1 MDSDSERRLRELRL
15 NLAEVCLEGKV
26 ERIAALTRNPS
37 GDAILTMIN
46 SGVRHLAMTK
56 ADQAVAERCHR
67 ILSVEH
73 DIARKVAAYLALSLF
88 TFPHTMDRAFDIV
101 DVPTPLIATVVKT
114 LLSVP
119 VFFTKEGARKRALA
133 HVEAT
138 VQEIHKAAMVIDEDD
153 FRKEIL
159 AGFMDGYVVS
169 AVYGEDVS
177 LRNLALKR
185 AELIRMYLDIHGL
198 ARDVRPPPRA
208 ANDMV
213 VRLGV
218 LCPGALSETAALR
231 GHLLGL
237 DTSVFQVIAFV
248 PDEAATSVS
257 ANFQDLA
264 DDFVVLPT
272 NDLPQ
277 AAEIIAAEN
286 LDVLIAGANLT
297 NTCRFPWTLLMAQR
311 LARLQVVMHSCCLTT
326 GFPTVDL
333 FLNGIL
339 NEPDDMAEDYTEEV
353 ALFPGSS
360 NHYVFPGPAPQPD
373 TITREQIGVPDA
385 ALLLLSGA
393 NYFKIGPDLIN
404 AWARILEAVPHAHL
418 LMYPFNPNWTTH
430 YPFREGFLRFVQER
444 FAARGVDVD
453 RLHVLE
459 AQPSRA
465 PILGVM
471 RLADLYLDSFPYSGA
486 VSLMDPI
493 SMACPPVV
501 REGHTA
507 RCRQSAALLREIGL
521 DVLVAK
527 STDDYVT
534 LATRLLQDP
543 TLRREMSEAVRD
555 TARTYEFGTNGA
567 AGGLGADVGDILL
580 AALRKK
586 LKTSAI

>member
-15 NLAEVCLEGKV
+15 NLAEVCLEGRID
-26 ERIAALTRNPS
+26 RIAALTRNPS

-46 SGVRHLAMTK
+46 SGVRHLYMSK

-88 TFPHTMDRAFDIV
+88 AFPHGIERAFDIV
-101 DVPTPLIATVVKT
+101 DVPTPLLATVVKT

-119 VFFTKEGARKRALA
+119 VFFTKEGARRRALA

-138 VQEIHKAAMVIDEDD
+138 VQEIHKAVTVIDEED
-153 FRKEIL
+153 FRKEVL

-169 AVYGEDVS
+169 AVYSEDVS
-177 LRNLALKR
+177 LRALAQKR
-185 AELIRMYLDIHGL
+185 AELIRMYLEINDL
-198 ARDVRPPPRA
+198 ARDIVPAPRGGNDTIVR
-208 ANDMV
+208 V
-213 VRLGV
+213 GL

-257 ANFQDLA
+257 AGFEDLA
-264 DDFVVLPT
+264 DDFIALPV
-272 NDLPQ
+272 NDIPQ
-277 AAEIIAAEN
+277 AAEIIAGEN
-286 LDVLIAGANLT
+286 LDILIAGANLT
-297 NTCRFPWTLLMAQR
+297 NACRFPWTLLMAQR
-311 LARLQVVMHSCCLTT
+311 LARLQVAMHSSCLTT

-333 FLNGIL
+333 FVNGIL
-339 NEPDDMAEDYTEEV
+339 NEPDDARDDYTEEL

-360 NHYVFPGPAPQPD
+360 NHYAFPATPVVPE

-385 ALLLLSGA
+385 ALLLASGA

-404 AWARILEAVPHAHL
+404 AWARILEAVPNAHL
-418 LMYPFNPNWTTH
+418 MMYPFNPNWTTH
-430 YPFREGFLRFVQER
+430 YPYREGFLRFVQER
-444 FAARGVDVD
+444 FAAKGVEVE

-459 AQPSRA
+459 AQPTRA
-465 PILGVM
+465 PILGLLKV
-471 RLADLYLDSFPYSGA
+471 ADLYLDSFPYSGA

-493 SMACPPVV
+493 SMGCPPVV

-521 DVLVAK
+521 DVLVTR

-534 LATRLLQDP
+534 VVTRLLQDH
-543 TLRREMSEAVRD
+543 TLRREMSEAVID
-555 TARTYEFGTNGA
+555 VSRTYNFGPGGA
-567 AGGLGADVGDILL
+567 EGGLGADVGDILL

-586 LKTSAI
+586 LKTSVV